1 MKKIYSIICLF
12 ILFCPLYAGTLGV
25 NPGVGGF
32 NINMNGENN
41 QGGTTWSDGQVK
53 GSATSSQYSY
63 EQMIALGGVWGME
76 VPVDNGIA
84 HGTYQWDRA
93 ESNNPL
99 VITATCP
106 NGFEFVSASNEAARR
121 PFELYLIVKADHNN
135 SNSNPGRNVHR
146 LEDELVAG
154 DNSGS
159 IKYEDLD
166 SNKPTYNWTNLVW
179 EDEDEDNSYKF
190 QFIWFDVVL
199 CLPGEVSDTGSLV
212 YNGNVYN
219 LVEAAD
225 YSALLTISLDWN
237 GQHQEITI
245 PMSGYFSLNEPQE
258 SKASLVVRP
267 RAAAANLDIRG
278 MIGVP
283 QNVADIEFMSEIGS
297 DDYNNRR
304 EPDKNPYTDY
314 YIFLSASNDPSAP
327 NERGFELVH
336 DSLGPFDTPTVQN
349 SVKYTATLTGSDD
362 SNTADGLSST
372 FTGTDYINGSIPGLG
387 ITTRTH
393 SNTGSAVRYAQFTGS
408 IDITMQDPVPTLPGR
423 YTGEI
428 YIHVV
433 SDGT

>member
-32 NINMNGENN
+32 NINMRGENN
-41 QGGTTWSDGQVK
+41 QGGTTWSVGQVT
-53 GSATSSQYSY
+53 GSATSSQYSH
-63 EQMIALGGVWGME
+63 EQVIALGGVWRME
-76 VPVDNGIA
+76 VYTNGW
-84 HGTYQWDRA
+84 GRYLWDQA
-93 ESNNPL
+93 ECKNPL
-99 VITATCP
+99 TVTITCP

-121 PFELYLIVKADHNN
+121 PFAIEVVLKASHTHTPNDAGNTPSTKIIPFDQNQKTFTYTEFGFDEPDFKYVLNNIEYNYQYL
-135 SNSNPGRNVHR
+135 
-146 LEDELVAG
+146 
-154 DNSGS
+154 
-159 IKYEDLD
+159 
-166 SNKPTYNWTNLVW
+166 
-179 EDEDEDNSYKF
+179 
-190 QFIWFDVVL
+190 WFDLVL
-199 CLPGEVSDTGSLV
+199 SLPGEVSDTGSID

-219 LVEAAD
+219 LVEADD

-283 QNVADIEFMSEIGS
+283 QTVADIEFMSEIGS
-297 DDYNNRR
+297 DDYNRDRN
-304 EPDKNPYTDY
+304 PDKNPYSDY
-314 YIFLSASNDPSAP
+314 YIFLSASNDPLAHDD
-327 NERGFELVH
+327 RGFELVH

-362 SNTADGLSST
+362 SNTADILSST
-372 FTGTDYINGSIPGLG
+372 FTGMDYINGSSIPGLR
-387 ITTRTH
+387 ITTRAH
-393 SNTGSAVRYAQFTGS
+393 GDTGGAVRYAQFTGS